1 MGESA
6 RILIIEDDDD
16 VRRILR
22 IMLEDEGYIVD
33 VARNGKE
40 AINKSNMTFYNIALI
55 DILLPDMKGTQLLKA
70 IKKTMPEMGKIVIT
84 GFPSLENAI
93 EAVNSGAD
101 SFLLKP
107 FQGEEL
113 LKTVR
118 TLLEKQEKA
127 KKYSQEQIAEFI
139 ETRVREL

>member
-1 MGESA
+1 MGEAA

-118 TLLEKQEKA
+118 ALLEKQEKA
-127 KKYSQEQIAEFI
+127 KKYSQEQVAEFI